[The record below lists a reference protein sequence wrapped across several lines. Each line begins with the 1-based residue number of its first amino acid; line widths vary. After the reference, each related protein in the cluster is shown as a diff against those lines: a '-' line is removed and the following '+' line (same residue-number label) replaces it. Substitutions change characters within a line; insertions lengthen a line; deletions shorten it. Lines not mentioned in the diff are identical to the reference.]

1 MRLLLGTHVF
11 LWFIL
16 DDPRIGTNA
25 RSLLVSSE
33 HERFVSIAYAWE
45 VAIKHGLGKLQLADG
60 LPGFLRD
67 IEQANFAVLDIAPG
81 HLIELST
88 LPLHHGDPFDGMLTA
103 QAKHEGMHLLTADQ
117 HFAAYDVPVIQL

>member
-1 MRLLLGTHVF
+1 MRLLVDTHVF

-67 IEQANFAVLDIAPG
+67 IEQANFAVLDIAPE

-88 LPLHHGDPFDGMLTA
+88 LPLHHRDPFDGMLTA

-117 HFAAYDVPVIQL
+117 YFGAYDISLIVV